1 MKRKIYALTVRF
13 LVTRSGT
20 VTTELLW
27 LTASGIGN
35 KETFVVLNEQ
45 LFELSLG
52 GLIVILLVEGDKT
65 L

>member
-1 MKRKIYALTVRF
+1 
-13 LVTRSGT
+13 